1 MLLPSI
7 FKNNFTNDL
16 FNEFFSPQFNS
27 SLGALQMNTDIKE
40 YDNCY
45 EMDLEL
51 PGFSKEDIMA
61 ELKNGYLTIKA
72 SHQESNEEKDK
83 EGKFIRRECYSGHFQ
98 RSFYIGEELK
108 QEQIDAK
115 FENGILK
122 MMIPKVEKRE
132 QLPEQKLITIH

>member
-7 FKNNFTNDL
+7 FKNNFANDL
-16 FNEFFSPQFNS
+16 FNDLFPSQFNS
-27 SLGALQMNTDIKE
+27 SLGSLQMNTDIKE
-40 YDNCY
+40 YDNYY

-72 SHQESNEEKDK
+72 SHQTSNEEKDK
-83 EGKFIRRECYSGHFQ
+83 DGKFIRRECYSGHFQ
-98 RSFYIGEELK
+98 RSFYIGEELRE
-108 QEQIDAK
+108 EQIDAK

-122 MMIPKVEKRE
+122 MTIPKVEKRE
-132 QLPEQKLITIH
+132 QLPEQKLITIR